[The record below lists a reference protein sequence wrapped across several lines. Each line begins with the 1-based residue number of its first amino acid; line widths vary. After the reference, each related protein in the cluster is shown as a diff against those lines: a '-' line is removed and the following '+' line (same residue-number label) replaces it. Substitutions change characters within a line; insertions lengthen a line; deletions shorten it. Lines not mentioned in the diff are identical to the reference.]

1 MKSLLPLTG
10 LLVLSAIGCGGGA
23 PPPKVEEPVHEE
35 TATTRPA
42 STPQV
47 AQELGSIDERAVM
60 QTFNRLQDRI
70 ESCHKE
76 GRDRLEY
83 LTGDVKVFLRI
94 DANGRVRYGYFEET
108 TLGDRS
114 SEKCILDVFRGAQ
127 WPKPEGG
134 EAEVRNGFGWGPGG
148 EREPTSWGPEKVI
161 MPLEA
166 AKSIKKEV
174 DKCRAGGKG
183 DYRLTAYV
191 VEEGV
196 ASNDDGSEER
206 NAKPAGKGGKPATPK
221 QANKQHKADSG
232 GKFHALGIAT
242 STKEAAAQAD
252 CVIDAIKDLKLPSPG
267 SYAAKV
273 SFTL

>member
-1 MKSLLPLTG
+1 MKALLPFTG
-10 LLVLSAIGCGGGA
+10 LLLLSAVGCGGST
-23 PPPKVEEPVHEE
+23 PPPKVEEPAHEE

-47 AQELGSIDERAVM
+47 AQELGSIDQRAVE

-70 ESCHKE
+70 ETCHKE
-76 GRDRLEY
+76 GRDRVEY
-83 LTGDVKVFLRI
+83 LTGDVKVFLRV
-94 DANGRVRYGYFEET
+94 DGNGRVRYGYFEET
-108 TLGDRS
+108 TVGDRA
-114 SEKCILDVFRGAQ
+114 SEKCILDVFRSAQ

-134 EAEVRNGFGWGPGG
+134 EAEVRYGFGWGPGG
-148 EREPTSWGPEKVI
+148 EREPTSWGPEKVVV
-161 MPLEA
+161 PLDA
-166 AKSIKKEV
+166 SKSIKKDV

-191 VEEGV
+191 VEDGV
-196 ASNDDGSEER
+196 ATNDGSEDR
-206 NAKPAGKGGKPATPK
+206 NAKPNGKGGKPTPK
-221 QANKQHKADSG
+221 QSNKQHKADGG
-232 GKFHALGIAT
+232 GKFQALGIAT

-252 CVIDAIKDLKLPSPG
+252 CVVDAIKDLKLPSPG